1 MAAAFAS
8 LLTDLEASVARG
20 GLGHGETLLRRLTNL
35 FTDESARLGEDQVAA
50 FDAVILH
57 LAAQMED
64 RARIDLSER
73 LADVPNAP
81 RGVVRDL
88 AFDGVLAVA
97 RPVIARSQRLVEGD
111 LETLATKRGQG
122 HLLAMA
128 GRVVLSPPVADLL
141 VARGDPD
148 VVRVLARNLGARFS
162 VSGFAALGD
171 RAFSDPALG
180 ARLQTRADL
189 PTSLRTRLANFA
201 KAHAAE
207 PVPVPLPAP
216 RSDALL
222 AAEVFVSTQARR
234 TDIDEAVLIGWLKA
248 GRSTEA
254 LAALARLAGIPSEMA
269 IDAYESGSY
278 EALLPIV
285 RSLRFGWRI
294 LSNLVVAKTGR
305 EPPSEMMHDVMQTFQ
320 TLSVVSAQAKVR
332 AAAARYKRG

>member
-1 MAAAFAS
+1 
-8 LLTDLEASVARG
+8 
-20 GLGHGETLLRRLTNL
+20 
-35 FTDESARLGEDQVAA
+35 
-50 FDAVILH
+50 VILH
-57 LAAQMED
+57 LAGQMED
-64 RARIDLSER
+64 QARIDLSER

-97 RPVIARSQRLVEGD
+97 RPVIARSRRLVEGD
-111 LETLATKRGQG
+111 LETLAAKRGQG

-128 GRVVLSPPVADLL
+128 ERAVLSRPVADLL

-148 VVRVLARNLGARFS
+148 VVRVLAGNLGAQFS
-162 VSGFAALGD
+162 ASGFAALGD
-171 RAFSDPALG
+171 RAFSDVALG
-180 ARLQTRADL
+180 ARLRTRPDL

-207 PVPVPLPAP
+207 PLPVSQPAA
-216 RSDALL
+216 RSHALL

-234 TDIDEAVLIGWLKA
+234 IDIDEAVLIGWLKA
-248 GRSTEA
+248 GRATEV
-254 LAALARLAGIPSEMA
+254 ALARLAGIPSEMA

-278 EALLPIV
+278 DALLPIV

-294 LSNLVVAKTGR
+294 LSSLVIAKTGR
-305 EPPSEMMHDVMQTFQ
+305 EPPPEMMHDVMQAFQ

>member
-35 FTDESARLGEDQVAA
+35 FTDEAARLGEDQVAA

-57 LAAQMED
+57 LAGQMEHQ
-64 RARIDLSER
+64 ARIDLSER

-81 RGVVRDL
+81 RSVVRDL

-97 RPVIARSQRLVEGD
+97 RPVIARSQRLIEGD
-111 LETLATKRGQG
+111 LETLAAKRGQG
-122 HLLAMA
+122 HLIAMA
-128 GRVVLSPPVADLL
+128 SRVVLSPAVADLL

-148 VVRVLARNLGARFS
+148 VVRVLAGNPGAQFS
-162 VSGFAALGD
+162 AGGFAALGD
-171 RAFSDPALG
+171 RAFSDAALG
-180 ARLQTRADL
+180 ARLQTRTDL

-207 PVPVPLPAP
+207 PLAVPQPAA
-216 RSDALL
+216 RSHALL

-234 TDIDEAVLIGWLKA
+234 ADIDEAVLIAWLKG
-248 GRSTEA
+248 GRATEA
-254 LAALARLAGIPSEMA
+254 VVALARLAGIPSEMA

-278 EALLPIV
+278 DALLPIV

-294 LSNLVVAKTGR
+294 LSSLAIAKTGR
-305 EPPSEMMHDVMQTFQ
+305 EPPPEMMHDVMQAFQ

-332 AAAARYKRG
+332 AAAARYKRA